1 MCPLTVWPMV
11 WPSGLF
17 GMRIFSHVCSVWL
30 WYWIR
35 FDVLKHAHLALCPAS
50 DVEALVS
57 CRARAIIDMS
67 RTVSVGRLLK
77 WGPDRRGAALPVQR
91 IFTRLQCLGL
101 GARLVWARAGVRMRM
116 QRLGRWLALG

>member
-1 MCPLTVWPMV
+1 MPDASFYRPPWASPVVT
-11 WPSGLF
+11 S
-17 GMRIFSHVCSVWL
+17 
-30 WYWIR
+30 
-35 FDVLKHAHLALCPAS
+35 HAHGPAS

-101 GARLVWARAGVRMRM
+101 GARLVGARAGVRMRM